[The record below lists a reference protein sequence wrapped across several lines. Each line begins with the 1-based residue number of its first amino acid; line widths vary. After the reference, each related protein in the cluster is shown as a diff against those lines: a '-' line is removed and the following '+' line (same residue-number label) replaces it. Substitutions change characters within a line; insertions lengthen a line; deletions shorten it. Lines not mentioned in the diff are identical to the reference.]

1 MPEPTV
7 TCPTLEHILNSE
19 QCFENLA
26 GIGEVVYVGVK
37 GDLSAPM
44 TLTGCVYSTPTFKTG
59 KGLFQIDCKEE
70 SNKIDGSSLGY
81 RKGYKQT
88 ITFIID
94 AVNKIISKTGRAL
107 NNLDLFFIVPDGD
120 GWQIMY
126 DPYRKCKADADGIQT
141 TTGAAAA
148 DERTTTCTFTLQPVN
163 FPNFFVDI
171 TDIKTLLEGY
181 TAES

>member
-1 MPEPTV
+1 M
-7 TCPTLEHILNSE
+7 NSE

-44 TLTGCVYSTPTFKTG
+44 TLTGCVYSAPTFKTG
-59 KGLFQIDCKEE
+59 KGLFKIDCKEE
-70 SNKIDGSSLGY
+70 SNKIEGSSLGG
-81 RKGYKQT
+81 RNGYKMT
-88 ITFIID
+88 LTFVID
-94 AVNKIISKTGRAL
+94 AVNQIIAKTSRAL
-107 NNLDLFFIVPDGD
+107 NNLDLFFIVQDNE

-148 DERTTTCTFTLQPVN
+148 DERTTTCTFVLQPVKYSN
-163 FPNFFVDI
+163 LYVEIDDI
-171 TDIKTLLEGY
+171 NTLLEGY
-181 TAES
+181 TTES